1 MGTHWRT
8 QGGRA
13 STPTGGYKGGRELMI
28 PTSQAELP
36 ADVHQCSLL
45 QTTLRGT
52 QLLNKDIW
60 FLLVAEGKLT
70 LSSSQSTAMGAGVCH
85 AYMKCLSLSAS
96 GRQLNLLT
104 WTRSDLNQREVQSH
118 FQLSCRCCYGPV
130 VTCKDVDCK
139 HTMVWC

>member
-1 MGTHWRT
+1 MQLTREGQEGIMGTHWRT

-36 ADVHQCSLL
+36 ADVHQCSLV

-96 GRQLNLLT
+96 GRGTQLVDLDEERLESERSSKSLSAFLPMLL
-104 WTRSDLNQREVQSH
+104 W
-118 FQLSCRCCYGPV
+118 SCC
-130 VTCKDVDCK
+130 
-139 HTMVWC
+139 HL